1 VQPQTGASFWLLC
14 PKVTIPW
21 FQVAL
26 DAFAQHTGAGDTK
39 RIILVLDQAG
49 WHTSPRIQMPAGIE
63 RLYVPPY
70 SPELQP
76 AERLWRLSDEA
87 LVNRHF
93 GTLAELEQAQEA
105 RCRVLHNDPE
115 RIKAATSFWWWPQ
128 AP

>member
-1 VQPQTGASFWLLC
+1 MTSRRCIVQNP
-14 PKVTIPW
+14 
-21 FQVAL
+21 
-26 DAFAQHTGAGDTK
+26 
-39 RIILVLDQAG
+39 IILVLDQAG

-93 GTLAELEQAQEA
+93 VTLAELEQAQEA
-105 RCRVLHNDPE
+105 RCRVLQHDPE
-115 RIKAATSFWWWPQ
+115 RIKAATTFW
-128 AP
+128 